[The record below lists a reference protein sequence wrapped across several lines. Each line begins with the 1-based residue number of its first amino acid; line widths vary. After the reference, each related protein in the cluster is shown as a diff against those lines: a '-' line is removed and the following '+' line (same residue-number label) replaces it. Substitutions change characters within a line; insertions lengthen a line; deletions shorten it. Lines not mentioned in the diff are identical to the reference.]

1 MTREAPPQ
9 GLLVL
14 DAHGV
19 IRSANEQARL
29 FLGSNGQACEGRRLT
44 EVIATGSRELS
55 SASVP
60 DFVFNDPAAGPRSI
74 EVSII
79 SLPGS
84 TTGESIAIV
93 RDATQLRAA
102 AATTARVE
110 AQLRAAIEALPDGFV
125 MFDADDRIA
134 LFNETYREMYR
145 ESADLIVPGISYEDG
160 LRQGVRRGQYPEAIG
175 REEEW
180 LAERLRQHR
189 DPRGPIEQRTADG
202 RWIRIM
208 ERKISG
214 GGTVGLRVDISEQK
228 KREQELLASQ
238 ERLEKLASAA
248 IDCII
253 VIDYGGRIVEFNRAA
268 ESVFGCLRENVV
280 GRDLAEV
287 VIPERYRQAHRDGMR
302 RYLSTG
308 ESAVLGRRIE
318 IEARRSDGTEF
329 PCELSIVAI
338 ASADGPGFIAY
349 LRDITKRRL
358 SEDTLRRSEQN
369 YRQLFENSS
378 EGIFVIQDERIVL
391 ANPAAEQLLVDRGR
405 PLVGTTIRELFGPDD
420 RDKVQERYTRRLR
433 GEGIPQKM
441 ELRVQPEGAPVR
453 WFEHSAVLI
462 EWKGRPALLSF
473 ATDVTDRRQKE
484 LDLRQAKEAAEVADR
499 AKSEFIAKMSHEI
512 RTPMNAVIGLSSL
525 LSESPLDPT
534 QKRYVDL
541 IEQSAS
547 HLLTIINDILDF
559 SRLATGRLSI
569 EKGSFNLRDLVERAV
584 ELARGL
590 PGGARLDI
598 SAKISADIPDI
609 LVGDAGRLN
618 QILLNLLGNAVKFTE
633 RGAIAV
639 SVEPVEQ
646 TGETLRLHFDVRD
659 TGAGI
664 AAEDKAQLFRPFEQG
679 DRSHART
686 KGGAGLGLAI
696 CRQLVEM
703 MGGRIDVESELHHGS
718 NFWFELEFERAPAPR
733 QPPPVAA
740 SPARLVPALRTLRV
754 LVAEDTPANQIVARA
769 MLEKMGHSVQVVGDG
784 DEAVTVAQ
792 MGQFD
797 LILMDVQMPTMDG
810 HEATRGIRALGGPI
824 GKIPIVGLSA
834 FAQPTDREHAL
845 EAGMND
851 YLSKP
856 IRASDLAAVIERNVP
871 SGAGTAAFDTPAAID
886 AAALAELCDAV
897 GPDAFR
903 RLVGRFVED
912 AMAAL
917 DEIHRAHGSADTH
930 RVQVEAHR
938 LTGLFAQ
945 FGATEAAEA
954 ALSLEH
960 SGDGDMDAHVALVEV
975 RGRAAIAA
983 LRDRSISL
991 A

>member
-569 EKGSFNLRDLVERAV
+569 EKGSFNLRAGWCASRHFGQNLR
-584 ELARGL
+584 RHSGYS
-590 PGGARLDI
+590 GGR
-598 SAKISADIPDI
+598 
-609 LVGDAGRLN
+609 RW
-618 QILLNLLGNAVKFTE
+618 
-633 RGAIAV
+633 
-639 SVEPVEQ
+639 
-646 TGETLRLHFDVRD
+646 
-659 TGAGI
+659 
-664 AAEDKAQLFRPFEQG
+664 AAESD
-679 DRSHART
+679 S
-686 KGGAGLGLAI
+686 
-696 CRQLVEM
+696 
-703 MGGRIDVESELHHGS
+703 S
-718 NFWFELEFERAPAPR
+718 
-733 QPPPVAA
+733 QP
-740 SPARLVPALRTLRV
+740 
-754 LVAEDTPANQIVARA
+754 
-769 MLEKMGHSVQVVGDG
+769 VG
-784 DEAVTVAQ
+784 
-792 MGQFD
+792 
-797 LILMDVQMPTMDG
+797 
-810 HEATRGIRALGGPI
+810 
-824 GKIPIVGLSA
+824 
-834 FAQPTDREHAL
+834 
-845 EAGMND
+845 
-851 YLSKP
+851 
-856 IRASDLAAVIERNVP
+856 
-871 SGAGTAAFDTPAAID
+871 
-886 AAALAELCDAV
+886 
-897 GPDAFR
+897 
-903 RLVGRFVED
+903 
-912 AMAAL
+912 
-917 DEIHRAHGSADTH
+917 
-930 RVQVEAHR
+930 
-938 LTGLFAQ
+938 
-945 FGATEAAEA
+945 
-954 ALSLEH
+954 
-960 SGDGDMDAHVALVEV
+960 
-975 RGRAAIAA
+975 
-983 LRDRSISL
+983 
-991 A
+991 